1 MQTKKL
7 SLMTAVTVL
16 GLIACGRVSAASLS
30 AQEVI
35 ASVNTADVLTSAYM
49 VQIQA
54 VHSDLPTRITNFVP
68 VLVLPTL
75 APATLIQPSNTPILY
90 TPSGNC
96 DSALY
101 IKDVT
106 ISDGAIFT
114 PNTTFKK
121 IWRIRNTG
129 SCIWNKNYAIM
140 FSSGNNMSG
149 ETTTINRQIVPNETA
164 DISVELTAPDNDGTY
179 TGYWILSKDN
189 GVAFGGVAF
198 GGFVYVQIV
207 VSTNTSAS
215 PLAPTTTLESTA
227 TIAPT
232 NTTEPTAIPATEEI
246 PTPTKE
252 PTSN

>member
-35 ASVNTADVLTSAYM
+35 ASVNTAVALTSAYM
-49 VQIQA
+49 IQTQA
-54 VHSDLPTRITNFVP
+54 VHSDLPATGITNFVP
-68 VLVLPTL
+68 VLALPTL

-106 ISDGAIFT
+106 ISDGTVFA

-179 TGYWILSKDN
+179 TGYWILSNDN
-189 GVAFGGVAF
+189 GAAF

>member
-16 GLIACGRVSAASLS
+16 GLIACGRASAASLS

-35 ASVNTADVLTSAYM
+35 ASVNTAGALTSAYM

-68 VLVLPTL
+68 VLTLPTF
-75 APATLIQPSNTPILY
+75 ASATLIQLSNTPILY

-106 ISDGAIFT
+106 ISDGAVFA

-129 SCIWNKNYAIM
+129 SCIWNKNLAIM

-179 TGYWILSKDN
+179 TGYWILSNDN
-189 GVAFGGVAF
+189 GAAF